1 MHYLFQG
8 KGNIFMELNV
18 TVYSTTNC
26 GYCELMKNFLKEQ
39 NIDFKVVN
47 IHNDPNIAQFLME
60 KTGRLGAPQ
69 TCINDAWVL
78 GYDPNNAMKIIERLK
93 SL

>member
-1 MHYLFQG
+1 
-8 KGNIFMELNV
+8 MELDV

-39 NIDFKVVN
+39 NIAFKVVN
-47 IHNDPNIAQFLME
+47 IHKNPTMAQFLME

-69 TCINDAWVL
+69 TCINDEWVL

-93 SL
+93 S